1 MLELKEVSKSFAG
14 PQGQVKALEDV
25 TLNVDQGQVVTVQ
38 GPSGSGKTTLLLA
51 AGALLRPDSGTIA
64 IDGRD
69 PYELSPNQRSSLRA
83 EKIGFVFQQFHL
95 VPYLSVL
102 DNVLAPSAAKPGTDA
117 AGRARELIEHFK
129 LTDRM
134 DHLPGQ
140 LSTGQRQRTA
150 LARALLNKPKIIL
163 ADEPTGNLDNESGH
177 VVLGYLAEFAR
188 QGGAVLIVTHDNEAI
203 KFADRNVILRQG
215 QIVTSG

>member
-1 MLELKEVSKSFAG
+1 MLVLKEVSKSFAG
-14 PQGQVKALEDV
+14 PNGTVEAIKGVSLSVKAGQVI
-25 TLNVDQGQVVTVQ
+25 TVQ
-38 GPSGSGKTTLLLA
+38 GPSGSGKSTLLLA
-51 AGALLRPDSGTIA
+51 AGALLRPDSGTIL
-64 IDGRD
+64 IDGQD
-69 PYELSPNQRSSLRA
+69 TYALNPNGRSSLRA

-102 DNVLAPSAAKPGTDA
+102 DNVLAPSVARPSTDSADRAK
-117 AGRARELIEHFK
+117 ELINHFQ

-134 DHLPGQ
+134 YHLPAQ

-163 ADEPTGNLDNESGH
+163 ADEPTGNLDNESGR

-188 QGGAVLIVTHDNEAI
+188 QGGAVLIVTHDSEAI
-203 KFADRNVILRQG
+203 KFADRNVILRDG
-215 QIVTSG
+215 QIAM

>member
-14 PQGQVKALEDV
+14 PNGTVKAMKDV
-25 TLNVDQGQVVTVQ
+25 SLSVKAGKVITVQ

-51 AGALLRPDSGTIA
+51 AGALLRPDSGTVL
-64 IDGRD
+64 IDGED
-69 PYELSPNQRSSLRA
+69 PYALNPNGRSSLRA

-102 DNVLAPSAAKPGTDA
+102 DNVLAPSVARPSAGAVNRAK
-117 AGRARELIEHFK
+117 ELIAYFK

-134 DHLPGQ
+134 YHLPAQ

-163 ADEPTGNLDNESGH
+163 ADEPTGNLDNESGR

-188 QGGAVLIVTHDNEAI
+188 QGGAVLIVTHDSEAI
-203 KFADRNVILRQG
+203 KFADRNVILRDG
-215 QIVTSG
+215 QIAM